1 MHADTSPANDTHAQ
15 RHWPMLLFFLA
26 LMYGAGALGGAATF
40 PEIGGWYAAL
50 AKPAWTPP
58 NGIFAPVWN
67 TIFALTALATW
78 LVWRRAGSRREWV
91 VPFALQWALNVGWS
105 FAFFA
110 LHSPG
115 AGLVVIAALWLALA
129 ACIRAYWRVRPL
141 AGALLLPYI
150 AWVSFA
156 SALNFAIWRLN

>member
-1 MHADTSPANDTHAQ
+1 MNAHAPANDTHAQ

-26 LMYGAGALGGAATF
+26 LMYGAGALGGLATF

-58 NGIFAPVWN
+58 NGIFTPVWN
-67 TIFALTALATW
+67 TIFALTAIATW
-78 LVWRRAGSRREWV
+78 LVWRRVGSRGEWV
-91 VPFALQWALNVGWS
+91 VPFTLQWVLNVGWS

-115 AGLVVIAALWLALA
+115 AGLAVIAALWLALA
-129 ACIRAYWRVRPL
+129 ASIHACWRVRPL